1 MVNVDRKI
9 PRTMSTQHP
18 DNLTIPFFSES
29 PVLKG
34 DDEVREAYYAFSHL
48 GCDEQMWDYE
58 GKDVDV
64 YVVKKLLS
72 RYPQFFSDARLGED
86 VFLTFRIPN
95 PSVEKGEAKVMLEVL
110 ESIPRSYDCARIF
123 YGDEIIP
130 VFEVILPMTSD
141 SAELNRVYYYYT
153 NFVTGK
159 ASRKFF
165 PGDITIREWIGDF
178 KPDRISVIPLFEDRL
193 YVLESDRITREF
205 VEDKH
210 LSYQRV
216 FLAKSDLAMNY
227 GGFPSDVYLRKA
239 LFNLASLQEE
249 MGIKIYPII
258 GFGSPPFRGN
268 LRPENAGDIAKKWK
282 QVFTFTIQSAF
293 KYDHPERSVVK
304 GIEEINSVKPR
315 LKAED
320 VEEDMLE
327 LADKIAE
334 NYRKHVL
341 LVADI
346 VNALS
351 IHVPRRRARK
361 LHVGLFGY
369 PRSVNSVQLPRA
381 IPFCCSLYSIG
392 LPPEIIGLGG
402 LGDRELGVVAERYRE
417 ELNFALKFFSKK
429 VCRKLKLEKVYDY
442 RRLEEFGFEA
452 GDFEL
457 AEEVYEALKSNRIS
471 TLNEKI
477 LQAARER
484 GFLG

>member
-1 MVNVDRKI
+1 
-9 PRTMSTQHP
+9 
-18 DNLTIPFFSES
+18 
-29 PVLKG
+29 
-34 DDEVREAYYAFSHL
+34 
-48 GCDEQMWDYE
+48 
-58 GKDVDV
+58 
-64 YVVKKLLS
+64 
-72 RYPQFFSDARLGED
+72 
-86 VFLTFRIPN
+86 
-95 PSVEKGEAKVMLEVL
+95 
-110 ESIPRSYDCARIF
+110 
-123 YGDEIIP
+123 
-130 VFEVILPMTSD
+130 
-141 SAELNRVYYYYT
+141 
-153 NFVTGK
+153 
-159 ASRKFF
+159 
-165 PGDITIREWIGDF
+165 
-178 KPDRISVIPLFEDRL
+178 
-193 YVLESDRITREF
+193 
-205 VEDKH
+205 
-210 LSYQRV
+210 
-216 FLAKSDLAMNY
+216 
-227 GGFPSDVYLRKA
+227 
-239 LFNLASLQEE
+239 
-249 MGIKIYPII
+249 
-258 GFGSPPFRGN
+258 
-268 LRPENAGDIAKKWK
+268 
-282 QVFTFTIQSAF
+282 
-293 KYDHPERSVVK
+293 
-304 GIEEINSVKPR
+304 
-315 LKAED
+315 
-320 VEEDMLE
+320 MLE

-417 ELNFALKFFSKK
+417 ELNFALRFFSKK